1 MKLDISPDRIIA
13 REIYDFSKK
22 NDKFRTFYIYDE
34 GKLIYFN
41 SFGEKSSNVKL
52 NGGYIFVPS
61 KFHSKENNQLELF
74 YPNQN
79 NNITTMDFNKNNLP
93 LYLESGNLKLLLPDQ
108 PDYGYGLKLNTEY
121 FNLLILNDNNWNV
134 CREIYTKDCIY
145 YDFNY
150 LEGSLYIM
158 TVEKSYKFKILP
170 EFSISG
176 LKPSSKIDGWKYDI
190 TTDEFG
196 IPVFSDYERTDDEI
210 ASSSEIIIPTS
221 TLELGE
227 NIYAHYNVK
236 AKEQI
241 IEKTIYKGL

>member
-13 REIYDFSKK
+13 RETYDFSKMDDTFK
-22 NDKFRTFYIYDE
+22 ILRVYDKGRMIYLDSTRKPNLNYLNTDYSFIPSNFYI
-34 GKLIYFN
+34 
-41 SFGEKSSNVKL
+41 
-52 NGGYIFVPS
+52 NG
-61 KFHSKENNQLELF
+61 NDQLDLF
-74 YPNQN
+74 YPN
-79 NNITTMDFNKNNLP
+79 NITPNLLTMDFDTDKLP
-93 LYLESGNLKLLLPDQ
+93 LYLESGNLKMLLPDQ
-108 PDYGYGLKLNTEY
+108 PTSGKGLKLITEY
-121 FNLLILNDNNWNV
+121 FSLLILIDSNNFRYRN
-134 CREIYTKDCIY
+134 IYTKDGIY
-145 YDFNY
+145 YDFNH
-150 LEGSLYIM
+150 LEGSIYIM
-158 TVEKSYKFKILP
+158 TVAKSYKIKLSS

-210 ASSSEIIIPTS
+210 TSSSEIIIPTS